1 VEARPATGRSRGA
14 DTSLKAKSLATLL
27 CLTTAFLGACSPTLV
42 ATSTPVVTLTR
53 SLDDAPMVYVPAGEF
68 LMGATDAD
76 VKAQDDE
83 KPQHTVYLDAFWID
97 RTEVTNAQFVRFL
110 NTMGEHQVACEGHQ
124 CAELKEGEDAD
135 SHILVRSG
143 RYEVE
148 PGFEEHPVIEVTWYG
163 AQAYC
168 QWAGVRLPT
177 EAEWEK
183 AARGVDGWM
192 YPWGNSAP
200 DCNKEQ
206 YGDCRGT
213 TVPVGSKPAGAS
225 PYGAL
230 DMAGNVWEWVSDWYD
245 PTYYGS
251 SPTENPL
258 GLTSG
263 EEKVFRGGSW
273 GYLWMFTR
281 TTERG
286 CNHTWCAGP
295 NIGFRC
301 AAEESALE
309 S

>member
-1 VEARPATGRSRGA
+1 MTNRRRETNRSVEV
-14 DTSLKAKSLATLL
+14 TLL
-27 CLTTAFLGACSPTLV
+27 ASLLVLGTALLCACSPTPM
-42 ATSTPVVTLTR
+42 ATPTPVVTLTR
-53 SLDDAPMVYVPAGEF
+53 SVDNAVMVYVPAGEF

-76 VKAQDDE
+76 NKAEDDE

-97 RTEVTNAQFVRFL
+97 STEVTNAQYVRFL
-110 NTMGEHQVACEGHQ
+110 NTMGEHESTCLGQKCV
-124 CAELKEGEDAD
+124 ELKVGEDAD
-135 SHILVRSG
+135 SHLLHENG
-143 RYEVE
+143 KYEAE
-148 PGFEEHPVIEVTWYG
+148 PGFEEHPVIEITWYG

-183 AARGVDGWM
+183 AARGVDGRR
-192 YPWGNSAP
+192 YPWGDDAP
-200 DCNKEQ
+200 DCSKEQ
-206 YGDCRGT
+206 HGSCRGA

-230 DMAGNVWEWVSDWYD
+230 DMAGNVWEWTSDWYGPD
-245 PTYYGS
+245 YYRS
-251 SPTENPL
+251 SPAQNPL

-281 TTERG
+281 ASERG
-286 CNHTWCAGP
+286 SNHTWYAGP

-301 AAEESALE
+301 AAEESALA